1 MTSEFFFR
9 WPVKTAEAEATEKTA
24 VSDSISTNSN
34 RLIAKRV
41 QPFFYLER
49 DL

>member
-1 MTSEFFFR
+1 MTNSFSFR
-9 WPVKTAEAEATEKTA
+9 WPNEFAEAEATEKTA
-24 VSDSISTNSN
+24 VSGSQLTFTT